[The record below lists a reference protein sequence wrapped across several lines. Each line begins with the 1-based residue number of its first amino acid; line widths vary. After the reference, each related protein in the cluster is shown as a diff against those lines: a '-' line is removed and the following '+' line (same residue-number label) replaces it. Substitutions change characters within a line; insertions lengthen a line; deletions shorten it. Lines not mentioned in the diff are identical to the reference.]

1 MMTRQVSL
9 RSWTSVSVFAGLLA
23 FVFSGTDLI
32 RAQAPQ
38 TSAATQAAG
47 RLPVRRVVLY
57 KSGVG
62 YFEHLG
68 KVRGNQTV
76 TIDFTSGQLDD
87 VLKSLTT
94 LDLDGG
100 RVLGVNYN
108 SEAALDRRLAALRL
122 PVGEDTTRA
131 QFLTAL
137 RGAKIDVRSGAN
149 HVTGRLLSVE
159 QLPERKPDGTILQVD
174 TLSLVTDAG
183 EIEAVALTP
192 GVSVHLVDT
201 DLSKEVGRYLTLMA
215 SARDQDARR
224 LAISTTGTGERDLFV
239 SYISEVP
246 VWKATYRLVLP
257 AATDSRKPLLQGWAI
272 VDNTVGEDWDDVEL
286 SLVAG
291 APQSF
296 VQSISQPYYVQRPV
310 VGLPERAST
319 APQTHESAISTVG
332 PGAMAG
338 TVTDTTGGALP
349 GVTVSAVGP
358 RGVPVVATTNSSGHF
373 ELPSLALGS
382 YDVTFE
388 LTGFK
393 TGLRRSVL
401 VVAGSQA
408 VVDMKLEVGALTETV
423 TVTAASSALD
433 TKNRASGAGGA
444 GRGAGRGY
452 AAMPLAAPA
461 PPPPPPPSP
470 ERVSTFRSQQQSA
483 ADAGQLG
490 DLFEYKLKEPVT
502 IHKNQSAL
510 VPILSGEVEA
520 EKVSLWN
527 ASSGG
532 ARPLRA
538 VWVTNATGLTL
549 DGGSF
554 SVIEGQVFAGEG
566 LVDPLKAGEKRLL
579 SYAADLGVR
588 IDSKGESAPTKV
600 TRVTVA
606 RGLVTQ
612 QTEERQR
619 RTYTARNEDT
629 EPRVLVIEHPVR
641 AGWTVGG
648 TLTPAES
655 TAEWHRFR
663 LPVAPKTTVNFVVE
677 ETHQGQMQYA
687 LSSITD
693 DQIAVLVR
701 DNLIAPQTAASLRQI
716 LAQKAEVARI
726 NSEIAAREN
735 EIDAIGDD
743 QERVRENMKSLKGSP
758 EEKQLLQRYV
768 KQLDNQ
774 ENRLEV
780 LRREGQ
786 KLVDDREKAQ
796 AELNRMIEALSS

>member
-1 MMTRQVSL
+1 MMTRRMSL
-9 RSWTSVSVFAGLLA
+9 RSWTSVGVCAGLLA
-23 FVFSGTDLI
+23 LLLPGAGLMH
-32 RAQAPQ
+32 AQATQ
-38 TSAATQAAG
+38 TPAAGTQAAG

-108 SEAALDRRLAALRL
+108 SEAALDRRLGALRL
-122 PVGEDTTRA
+122 PVGEQTSRA
-131 QFLTAL
+131 QFLSAL
-137 RGAKIDVRSGAN
+137 RGAKLDVRSGAN
-149 HVTGRLLSVE
+149 HYSGRLLSVE
-159 QLPERKPDGTILQVD
+159 RTSERRSDGAVTEVD

-183 EIEAVALTP
+183 DIQTVALDP
-192 GVSVHLVDT
+192 GVNVRIVEA
-201 DLSKEVGRYLTLMA
+201 DLNQEVGRYLTLLA
-215 SARDQDARR
+215 SARDQDLRR
-224 LAISTTGTGERDLFV
+224 LTISTSGNGERDLFV

-257 AATDSRKPLLQGWAI
+257 GTAESRKPLLQGWAI
-272 VDNTVGEDWDDVEL
+272 VDNTVGEDWENVEL

-296 VQSISQPYYVQRPV
+296 VQAISRPYYVQRPV
-310 VGLPERAST
+310 VPLPERVSM
-319 APQTHESAISTVG
+319 APQTHESALGTAG
-332 PGAMAG
+332 PGALAG
-338 TVTDTTGGALP
+338 TVTDPSGGAIP
-349 GVTVSAVGP
+349 GTMVRVLRSGQI
-358 RGVPVVATTNSSGHF
+358 VATAVTDSSGRYRVPNVPAGRYDIAF
-373 ELPSLALGS
+373 SLA
-382 YDVTFE
+382 
-388 LTGFK
+388 GFK
-393 TGLRRSVL
+393 TSTRTNVD
-401 VVAGSQA
+401 VAGG
-408 VVDMKLEVGALTETV
+408 METV
-423 TVTAASSALD
+423 LNMNMEIGQVSEEMTVTAAAPVID
-433 TKNRASGAGGA
+433 TKRTTTGAAGG
-444 GRGAGRGY
+444 GRGGGF
-452 AAMPLAAPA
+452 AANMPAAPA
-461 PPPPPPPSP
+461 SPPSA
-470 ERVSTFRSQQQSA
+470 ERVGAFRSAQQAA

-502 IHKNQSAL
+502 IRKNQSAL

-527 ASSGG
+527 ASSS
-532 ARPLRA
+532 ASRPLRA
-538 VWVTNATGLTL
+538 VWLTNATGLTL

-579 SYAADLGVR
+579 SYAADLGVQV
-588 IDSKGESAPTKV
+588 DAKGESVPTKV

-641 AGWTVGG
+641 AGWAVGG
-648 TLTPAES
+648 TLTPAET
-655 TAEWHRFR
+655 TAEWHRFK
-663 LPVAPKTTVNFVVE
+663 LPVAPKTTATFVVE
-677 ETHQGQMQYA
+677 ETRQGQTQYSV
-687 LSSITD
+687 SSITD
-693 DQIAVLVR
+693 DQITVLVR
-701 DNLIAPQTAASLRQI
+701 DNLITPQTAASLRQI
-716 LAQKAEVARI
+716 QSQKAEVARI
-726 NSEIAAREN
+726 VNELSARQS
-735 EIDAIGDD
+735 EIDAISRD
-743 QERVRENMKSLKGSP
+743 QDRVRENMKSLKGSA

-768 KQLDNQ
+768 KQLDDQ

-780 LRREGQ
+780 LRRDNQ
-786 KLVDDREKAQ
+786 KLIDDRQKAQ
-796 AELNRMIEALSS
+796 AELNRLIESLSS